1 LPSGRVSIMMGAR
14 WCYSHSTHMNWYFE
28 IDGVSQGPISESVLA
43 LKVQTGDLPAQTLI
57 WNPSMSEWETAGT
70 VKPDW
75 LKPIVPPMP
84 VTTAPKPSAVRT
96 PTKPLAPSKTEKVV
110 EEKPGFFK
118 KLFGRG
124 KKS

>member
-1 LPSGRVSIMMGAR
+1 
-14 WCYSHSTHMNWYFE
+14 MNWYFE
-28 IDGVSQGPISESVLA
+28 IDGVSQGPFSESVLA
-43 LKVQTGDLPAQTLI
+43 LKVQTGDLPSQTLI
-57 WNPSMSEWETAGT
+57 WNPSMTEWEPAGV

-75 LKPIVPPMP
+75 LKPIIPPIPAAP
-84 VTTAPKPSAVRT
+84 VAKPSAARN
-96 PTKPLAPSKTEKVV
+96 PTKPLAPSKTEQPV

>member
-1 LPSGRVSIMMGAR
+1 
-14 WCYSHSTHMNWYFE
+14 MNWYFE
-28 IDGVSQGPISESVLA
+28 IDGVSQGPVSESVLA
-43 LKVQTGDLPAQTLI
+43 LKVQTGDLPSQTLI
-57 WNPSMSEWETAGT
+57 WTPSMAEWEPAGV

-75 LKPIVPPMP
+75 LKPILSPMP
-84 VTTAPKPSAVRT
+84 VASVPKVVAARN
-96 PTKPLAPSKTEKVV
+96 PTKPLAPSKTEQPV

>member
-1 LPSGRVSIMMGAR
+1 
-14 WCYSHSTHMNWYFE
+14 MNWYFE

-57 WNPSMSEWETAGT
+57 WNSSMSEWVAAGT

-75 LKPIVPPMP
+75 LKPIVPPIP
-84 VTTAPKPSAVRT
+84 VASVPKSSAVRT
-96 PTKPLAPSKTEKVV
+96 PTKPLAPSKTEPPV
-110 EEKPGFFK
+110 EEKQGFFK
-118 KLFGRG
+118 KLFGRS

>member
-1 LPSGRVSIMMGAR
+1 
-14 WCYSHSTHMNWYFE
+14 MNWYFE

-57 WNPSMSEWETAGT
+57 WNPSMSEWEAAGT